1 MGKLIGLG
9 LTTQIMTSGKF
20 QRKHNDC
27 LSIVIQER
35 DRLQLP
41 PLPDLSWV
49 YEQYPTV
56 ESHPPNLVAELL
68 ERYCQPRIGQIQHG
82 DLLCLRMG
90 KEANLGMAYLES
102 SPSLSSLEINKTS
115 NKPDYDFE
123 MWAIY
128 ASENGAAREPLHR
141 RVYMCVESVWFIS

>member
-1 MGKLIGLG
+1 M
-9 LTTQIMTSGKF
+9 SKF

-35 DRLQLP
+35 ARLQLP
-41 PLPDLSWV
+41 PLPNLDWV

-82 DLLCLRMG
+82 DLLCLRIG
-90 KEANLGMAYLES
+90 KEANLGMAYQEGEEL
-102 SPSLSSLEINKTS
+102 
-115 NKPDYDFE
+115 
-123 MWAIY
+123 WVIY
-128 ASENGAAREPLHR
+128 ANEKGAAREPLHR
-141 RVYMCVESVWFIS
+141 RVYACVESVWFISSPNVS